1 MIFNKSVLLRYL
13 DRNYFLKDFFFT
25 KSLRRIFRGR
35 ERKNISYLSGNI
47 ADKTLGR
54 HLYLRRI
61 T

>member
-1 MIFNKSVLLRYL
+1 M
-13 DRNYFLKDFFFT
+13 DRLNRNHFLKDFFF
-25 KSLRRIFRGR
+25 LQNRCVEYFADER
-35 ERKNISYLSGNI
+35 EKNISYLSGNI